1 MADAPP
7 RVLSLL
13 SAATEIVHRLGCSHL
28 LVGRS
33 HGCDDPPLAKTLP
46 IATAPRVDPNAPSA
60 VLDAAVRAQ
69 SVSGGP
75 IYQIR
80 NELIRSLKP
89 DVILTQEQ
97 CRICA
102 VTPDDVAEACAGQP
116 AAEMVTIMPV
126 TLDDVMNDVI
136 TIATALGVPERG
148 ERLVALLRARLE
160 TIDNVVTGY
169 SQRILDD
176 GRTESTFHTRGSPTL
191 AHLEWLAPLMGSGYW
206 IAECVAAAGCTM
218 VHGTK
223 GGHSQ
228 TLATSELSNA
238 EIIVIAPCGF
248 SIERTA
254 SEVAGLNLL
263 QSAEW
268 QGLDA
273 VKRGRVY
280 VADGNLYF
288 NRSSCGVVETAE
300 MVAEMARPDLK
311 GLWGHHGKHWVAL
324 DELEAFCG
332 REGAPPPT
340 KPVVVAEEAPRTER
354 REPAAVPA
362 ATLKFALPAKH
373 VEHQVEL
380 LRAGKF
386 DEAFAMNSTANQAR
400 IGSAAKFAT
409 VVRSNAAFAALADAA
424 NACEVAEVAALN
436 GKRQVEVRVLDL
448 TFAFELSAAGSE
460 CATEGV
466 RVVC

>member
-116 AAEMVTIMPV
+116 AAKMVTIMPV

-206 IAECVAAAGCTM
+206 IAECVAAAGCKM

-238 EIIVIAPCGF
+238 NIIVIAPCGF

-254 SEVAGLNLL
+254 SELAGLDLL

>member
-1 MADAPP
+1 
-7 RVLSLL
+7 
-13 SAATEIVHRLGCSHL
+13 
-28 LVGRS
+28 
-33 HGCDDPPLAKTLP
+33 
-46 IATAPRVDPNAPSA
+46 
-60 VLDAAVRAQ
+60 
-69 SVSGGP
+69 
-75 IYQIR
+75 
-80 NELIRSLKP
+80 
-89 DVILTQEQ
+89 
-97 CRICA
+97 
-102 VTPDDVAEACAGQP
+102 
-116 AAEMVTIMPV
+116 
-126 TLDDVMNDVI
+126 
-136 TIATALGVPERG
+136 
-148 ERLVALLRARLE
+148 
-160 TIDNVVTGY
+160 
-169 SQRILDD
+169 
-176 GRTESTFHTRGSPTL
+176 
-191 AHLEWLAPLMGSGYW
+191 MGSGYW

-254 SEVAGLNLL
+254 SELAGLNLL

-340 KPVVVAEEAPRTER
+340 KPVAVAEEASRTER
-354 REPAAVPA
+354 REPAAAPA
-362 ATLKFALPAKH
+362 AALKFALPAKH

-386 DEAFAMNSTANQAR
+386 DEAFAMNSAANQAR

-460 CATEGV
+460 CATEGYASIVERQILNQENFEWLCTREATSQRGYAQVTRARRSV
-466 RVVC
+466 RRSLDRQSRLIRSACKYASRRRPSQPITSRARLTHSQMPNYAMPDARRATFARTCTPPLAALRSVARQPACRAPPTSSRA